1 VSTNTISNRGERRPL
16 LLQQGVS
23 LFPVR
28 HYLYEDEA
36 KTIPVDLT
44 GYQARGQIRK
54 TALGLTVAA
63 EFQTRIAPDPT
74 EGWYEF
80 WLSDEQTQAIPCG
93 PTPRDPASQ
102 YEYDIEL
109 EEPAGNVRGTF
120 FGQVVIAAGV
130 TRPA

>member
-1 VSTNTISNRGERRPL
+1 MTTISNRGERRNL

-28 HYLYEDEA
+28 HELLQADGE
-36 KTIPVDLT
+36 TPVNLT
-44 GYQARGQIRK
+44 GYQVRGQIRK
-54 TALGLTVAA
+54 TALATTVAA

-93 PTPRDPASQ
+93 PSLRDVASQ

-109 EEPAGNVRGTF
+109 EDADGNVRGTF

-130 TRPA
+130 TR